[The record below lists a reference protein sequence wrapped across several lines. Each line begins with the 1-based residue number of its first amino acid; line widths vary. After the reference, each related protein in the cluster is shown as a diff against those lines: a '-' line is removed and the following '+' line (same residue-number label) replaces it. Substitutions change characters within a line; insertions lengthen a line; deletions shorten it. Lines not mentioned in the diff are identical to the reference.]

1 MKDQKFPQ
9 VKIDKEK
16 TTIKVPHRSLLKG
29 ARIIFRLILPW
40 FLSGST
46 VSLPPE
52 HPPAH
57 PPIDRTQ

>member
-1 MKDQKFPQ
+1 MKNKNFPR

-16 TTIKVPHRSLLKG
+16 ITIEVPHQSLLKV

-52 HPPAH
+52 HPPAS
-57 PPIDRTQ
+57 PPIEIQ